1 VERVGEYLVVA
12 QEAPAII
19 DEKRPPAYWP
29 SSNGPLVVE
38 NLVVRYA
45 PELPPVLNGVSFT
58 AYPGEKIGVVGR
70 TGSGKTTLAL
80 SLLRIIE
87 PSGGKIILDG
97 IDVTTIGLEDLRTR
111 VTIVSQDV
119 SLFTGTIRSNLDP
132 FGEHEDHECW
142 DVLERCHLINRSDGT
157 QKRDIADLDSA
168 ISPTGSLSAGERQ
181 LVALARAILRRSQVI
196 ILDEAT
202 SQIDVLLDD
211 QIQKTIRQ
219 ELSRSLVITIAHR
232 LKTIIDYDRIMV
244 LGEGGGIVEMDTP
257 KALFAKGGAFKE
269 MCRRSADWNELRQAV
284 EA

>member
-1 VERVGEYLVVA
+1 M
-12 QEAPAII
+12 
-19 DEKRPPAYWP
+19 
-29 SSNGPLVVE
+29 
-38 NLVVRYA
+38 
-45 PELPPVLNGVSFT
+45 
-58 AYPGEKIGVVGR
+58 
-70 TGSGKTTLAL
+70 
-80 SLLRIIE
+80 RIIE

-132 FGEHEDHECW
+132 FGEHEDNECW
-142 DVLERCHLINRSDGT
+142 DVLERCHLINRSGET
-157 QKRDIADLDSA
+157 QKQDIADLDSA

-181 LVALARAILRRSQVI
+181 LVALARAILRRSQVV

-244 LGEGGGIVEMDTP
+244 LGEGGRIVEMDSP

-269 MCRRSADWNELRQAV
+269 MCRRSADWNELREAV